1 MLDFKKFALSTP
13 GGVYIRMPR
22 PVTKPKGLHRV
33 AVDISPELHEKF
45 KIKVIREKTTMMEVL
60 QKFVE
65 VYAK

>member
-1 MLDFKKFALSTP
+1 MPKKA
-13 GGVYIRMPR
+13 
-22 PVTKPKGLHRV
+22 TKPTNLRRV

-65 VYAK
+65 GYAR